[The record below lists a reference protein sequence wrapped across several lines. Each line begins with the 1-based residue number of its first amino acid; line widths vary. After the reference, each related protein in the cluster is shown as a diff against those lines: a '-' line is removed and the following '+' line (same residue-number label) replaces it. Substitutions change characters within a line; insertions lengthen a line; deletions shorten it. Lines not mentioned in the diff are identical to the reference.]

1 MPNTH
6 ETLSSLFT
14 DIANA
19 IRTKKGES
27 SDVQYVADNF
37 PSAISGIPVQIGY
50 TNVNQIASQSNHAD
64 AKNSMFEAYFTCPR
78 MNGAMLYC
86 VIFSDIHQTSAPDT
100 EYVVFD
106 SFGTILYRSI
116 AQIYVTPP
124 GSGSTFAIR
133 VRKSATTG
141 DTYWYR
147 FSGFTL
153 S

>member
-27 SDVQYVADNF
+27 SSVTYVADNF
-37 PSAISGIPVQIGY
+37 PSAIAGIPVQIGY
-50 TNVNQIASQSNHAD
+50 TNVTPITDQTGSVTIKSSRLEVD
-64 AKNSMFEAYFTCPR
+64 VTIPR
-78 MNGAMLYC
+78 TSGAMLYC
-86 VIFSDIHQTSAPDT
+86 VMLSDIHQTSAPDT
-100 EYVVFD
+100 VYAVFN

-116 AQIYVTPP
+116 AQLYVTA
-124 GSGSTFAIR
+124 SSTGYSISL
-133 VRKSATTG
+133 RKSATTG
-141 DTYWYR
+141 NTHWYR